1 MRYMRSIAGIFA
13 KSPFKP
19 LYSHA
24 EKACEAAY
32 KLEEI
37 VQAYCDGDVERV
49 EELSEEISALEHEA
63 DKIKQMV
70 RKRLPYSVL
79 LPVNRQD
86 VLEFL
91 KPQDGISD
99 FAEDVA
105 KLMTLRSYV
114 LPKEVKSGLLEM
126 AKMTMMTIDAYLI
139 ATERIAQ
146 LVATS
151 FRKKDIKETLELIPP
166 VEKLEHEIDTIEILL
181 ARKISL
187 AEDEIGAVGVF
198 HLAKIS
204 DVLGNVSDSAAR
216 AVDRLR
222 TMISR

>member
-1 MRYMRSIAGIFA
+1 MRYIRSIAGIFA

-37 VQAYCDGDVERV
+37 VQAYCDGDVARV

-86 VLEFL
+86 ILEFL

-114 LPKEVKSGLLEM
+114 LTKEIKSGLLEM
-126 AKMTMMTIDAYLI
+126 AKMTTKTIDAYLR

-146 LVATS
+146 LVSTY
-151 FRKKDIKETLELIPP
+151 FRKKDIRDTLELIPI
-166 VEKLEHEIDTIEILL
+166 VEKLENEIDIIEISLT
-181 ARKISL
+181 RQIFL

-198 HLAKIS
+198 HLAKIA
-204 DVLGNVSDSAAR
+204 DVLGNVSDNAAR

-222 TMISR
+222 TVISR

>member
-1 MRYMRSIAGIFA
+1 MRYIRSIAGIFA

-24 EKACEAAY
+24 EKSCEAAY

-37 VQAYCDGDVERV
+37 VQAYCDGDVARV
-49 EELSEEISALEHEA
+49 QKLSEEISALEHEA
-63 DKIKQMV
+63 DKIKQTT
-70 RKRLPYSVL
+70 RKRLPYSIL

-86 VLEFL
+86 LLEFL
-91 KPQDGISD
+91 KTQDGISD

-114 LPKEVKSGLLEM
+114 LTKEIKSGLLEM
-126 AKMTMMTIDAYLI
+126 AKMTTKTIDAYLK
-139 ATERIAQ
+139 AVERIER
-146 LVATS
+146 LGTTY
-151 FRKKDIKETLELIPP
+151 FRKNEILGALELIPL
-166 VEKLEHEIDTIEILL
+166 VEELEHEIDKIEILL
-181 ARKISL
+181 TKKIFL

-204 DVLGNVSDSAAR
+204 DVLGGVSNSAAR